1 MSRKL
6 FITIGLFFM
15 AVFSGVAAV
24 VSGRV
29 TDKIRGEFLPMAT
42 VTLTDASGKYV
53 ASTVSGADGRFSISG
68 VASGEYVM
76 KVTYLGYK
84 ETSRPVRLSG
94 GNVSVS
100 VEMEE
105 DTHVL
110 SELEVKGRATR
121 ATQKGDSLV
130 YNAEA
135 FKVLQG
141 STAEDLLSKML
152 GIVVEGG
159 TIQAQGEDVK
169 KILVDGKEFF
179 EGDVNLAIKNL
190 PSDIIASIEV
200 FDKKSDQAEFTG
212 FDDGEEIK
220 TINIVTKSG
229 FSSGTFGNLYGG
241 YGTDNRYKV
250 GGNINYFDG
259 DRRISLLGMSN
270 NVNNQNFSQEDLAGV
285 MSASSSGRR
294 GGKRGGGRG
303 GSSASDFMVGQLGGV
318 ASTNGAGLNYVDQ
331 WGKMKF
337 TGSYFFNQT
346 KNDSEQQVE
355 REFFDSSLPGMTY
368 EEFTQA
374 QMENFNHR
382 FNIRMDYQF
391 DQNNSLTIRP
401 KLSLQDNHS
410 WNTLDGTNLLNGVAS
425 D

>member
-141 STAEDLLSKML
+141 STAEDLLSKMP

-179 EGDVNLAIKNL
+179 EGDVNLAVKNL
-190 PSDIIASIEV
+190 PSDIIAAS
-200 FDKKSDQAEFTG
+200 KCL
-212 FDDGEEIK
+212 
-220 TINIVTKSG
+220 TK
-229 FSSGTFGNLYGG
+229 
-241 YGTDNRYKV
+241 RV
-250 GGNINYFDG
+250 
-259 DRRISLLGMSN
+259 
-270 NVNNQNFSQEDLAGV
+270 
-285 MSASSSGRR
+285 
-294 GGKRGGGRG
+294 
-303 GSSASDFMVGQLGGV
+303 
-318 ASTNGAGLNYVDQ
+318 
-331 WGKMKF
+331 
-337 TGSYFFNQT
+337 
-346 KNDSEQQVE
+346 
-355 REFFDSSLPGMTY
+355 
-368 EEFTQA
+368 
-374 QMENFNHR
+374 
-382 FNIRMDYQF
+382 
-391 DQNNSLTIRP
+391 IRP
-401 KLSLQDNHS
+401 SLRALTTARKS
-410 WNTLDGTNLLNGVAS
+410 RPSIL
-425 D
+425 